1 MRKVPSILQ
10 KILRL
15 CLLVLLGALF
25 LYRAVKLSQ
34 NLSGA
39 LAFYMNNPVWI
50 GVFLL
55 PPYLLIV
62 LEAAA
67 LFAKR
72 SLARLF
78 HGIVLAGSAVFFLYE
93 AFIWLIRALSSDSS
107 HVGALPVANLL
118 LCALTVAGI
127 LLPEKPEP

>member
-25 LYRAVKLSQ
+25 LYWAVKLSQ

-39 LAFYMNNPVWI
+39 FAFYMNNPVWI

-62 LEAAA
+62 LAAAA

-72 SLARLF
+72 S
-78 HGIVLAGSAVFFLYE
+78 LAGSAVFFLYE